1 LSGPYH
7 DLVFHSP
14 KGVQAR
20 RIIRHRQK
28 FLTKEEVDDFS
39 SIEIGVRTSRSN
51 PSCGSDRSVC
61 GNEREVEA
69 NSKGEFQ
76 HRNARSEPAPQRM
89 HILKER
95 LHFHWVVIH
104 ARQGWLV
111 RDNRDNGLGIGRRYI
126 ECDHRAAAVA
136 KHECRG
142 FTDGL
147 QYGDSVSTLLGNVEM
162 IRMVHRT
169 AATRP
174 TVVDNDFEVCRE

>member
-1 LSGPYH
+1 
-7 DLVFHSP
+7 
-14 KGVQAR
+14 
-20 RIIRHRQK
+20 
-28 FLTKEEVDDFS
+28 
-39 SIEIGVRTSRSN
+39 
-51 PSCGSDRSVC
+51 
-61 GNEREVEA
+61 
-69 NSKGEFQ
+69 
-76 HRNARSEPAPQRM
+76 M
-89 HILKER
+89 
-95 LHFHWVVIH
+95 H

-111 RDNRDNGLGIGRRYI
+111 RDNRDNGLGISRRYI

-174 TVVDNDFEVCRE
+174 TVVDNDFEVCRESLGNCPVVPQVSPALSAFDFGSRSFFDPRLRLFG